1 MKQKL
6 LSLFF
11 VLTCLIGVSM
21 AQNRQV
27 SGKVTSSTDGA
38 PISGVSISVV
48 GGSVATQTDGTGN
61 YTLSVPQGSSLN
73 FSYIGYNSQR
83 IVVGSQSTINVV
95 LVSEE
100 NTLEEVVV
108 TGMGVSKST
117 RGLGYSVSKVSGEDL
132 VKSGEANIIQG
143 LAAKAT
149 GVQITSS
156 SGTPGASSKVI
167 LRGPATFSGD
177 NQPLIVVDG
186 VPLDNG
192 LNNTKAGDDP
202 YNQNLA
208 GVQVANRALDI
219 NPDDIESVTVLKG
232 PAAAAIYG
240 QSAGNGAIIYTTKK
254 GKLGSGLGITFSSGF
269 EVSEVNK
276 LPEMQTSY
284 GQGENGVYKTTTA
297 DSWGENISKAGKQ
310 SYNNVKDFFD
320 KGSIYNNNLAIT
332 SGGEKTTFRFSV
344 GSYNN
349 KGIIPHSS
357 FNRYSSRL
365 SSETKLNEAIT
376 VGGTLA
382 YTNSNTKAVQNGSN
396 LAGVMLALLRTPAD
410 FNLAD
415 YKNPDGSQKQYF
427 ATYDNPYWSTENN
440 PYTEQN
446 NRITGNA
453 YADIKLND
461 IFTVSWKTG
470 LDNYS
475 TEGLQVYA
483 VGSFGDDNTTT
494 LGEIKRTN
502 VNFRNLYSD
511 LLLKFNTKLGE
522 DFAVSGMLGGNYNY
536 SQYATNFGRGRDLSM
551 PGYYNFASA
560 KELYVSNYE
569 EYRNSRAI
577 FLDATFDYRS
587 ILFLTLTG
595 RNEWSTT
602 FGKNSKGFFYP
613 KADISYVFS
622 HLLNNNNILNYGKV
636 RFAYSNVGIS
646 PNVYSDRAYFT
657 VPTIADGMTNGFSFP
672 YLGQTG
678 FAMSNVT
685 VANEFRPERNKG
697 YEAGLELKFLNNRIG
712 LDFTYYQQHS
722 SDLLITQPIDPST
735 GFAYYYNNIGAMK
748 NTGYELGLTGHV
760 VKSDQFNWNTT
771 INWSKNENEVTELAE
786 GVTELSI
793 GSAFSAPQSY
803 AIVGQPFGV
812 LYAQKFKRSASGE
825 ILINP
830 ANGLPVY
837 EDQLGNVGSPIPDWL
852 MNWNNEFSYKNLS
865 LSFLWDFRKGGKIWG
880 GTQAGLYNRGK
891 AAETADRE
899 RKYIIDGVFASGAN
913 EGQKNNVEIE
923 PVQYFKNYLGNSN
936 SEIAIQDGSWARL
949 RSLDLSYRFRNFSKT
964 IQYIQLGINM
974 RNLILITDFKGVDPE
989 TSLTGS
995 NQNFA
1000 GYDFFNNP
1008 GTKSY
1013 SLNLRFG
1020 F

>member
-1 MKQKL
+1 MKHKL
-6 LSLFF
+6 LSFF
-11 VLTCLIGVSM
+11 VGSMILTSVAF
-21 AQNRQV
+21 AQEKKV
-27 SGKVTSSTDGA
+27 SGRVTGADGKPLA
-38 PISGVSISVV
+38 GVTIAVQ
-48 GGSVATQTDGTGN
+48 GSNVATQTDANGN
-61 YTLSVPQGSSLN
+61 YSLSVPTGKVIVFRSV
-73 FSYIGYNSQR
+73 GYADKTL
-83 IVVGSQSTINVV
+83 IVKEGQSAFNV
-95 LVSEE
+95 
-100 NTLEEVVV
+100 TLDGADNALSEVVV
-108 TGMGVSKST
+108 TGMGVSKNT
-117 RGLGYSVSKVSGEDL
+117 KGLGYSVSKVSGDDL

-149 GVQITSS
+149 GVQVTSS
-156 SGTPGASSKVI
+156 SGTPGASSKIV
-167 LRGPATFSGD
+167 LRGPASFSGD

-186 VPLDNG
+186 VPLDNS
-192 LNNTKAGDDP
+192 LNNIKAGDDP

-240 QSAGNGAIIYTTKK
+240 QAAGNGAIIYTTKK
-254 GKLGSGLGITFSSGF
+254 GKLGSGLGIVYSTGF
-269 EVSEVNK
+269 EASKVNK

-284 GQGENGVYKTTTA
+284 GQGEGGESKVSA
-297 DSWGENISKAGKQ
+297 DSWGPSLAGKQ
-310 SYNNVKDFFD
+310 SYDNVKEFFQT
-320 KGSIYNNNLAIT
+320 GRIFNNNLAIT
-332 SGGEKTTFRFSV
+332 SGGEKTTFRLSV
-344 GSYNN
+344 GSHNN
-349 KGIIPHSS
+349 KGIVPNSS
-357 FNRYSSRL
+357 FNRYTGRL
-365 SSETKLNEAIT
+365 SSESRLNDAIT
-376 VGGTLA
+376 VGGTLS

-396 LAGVMLALLRTPAD
+396 LAGTMLALLRTPAD

-415 YKNPDGSQKQYF
+415 YINEDGSQKQYF
-427 ATYDNPYWSTENN
+427 PNYDNPYWSTKFN
-440 PYTEQN
+440 PYTEEN

-453 YADIKLND
+453 YADVKLSN

-475 TEGLQVYA
+475 TEGKQIYA
-483 VGSFGDDNTTT
+483 IGSRGDDNSSG
-494 LGEIKRTN
+494 LGEIKRTH

-511 LLLKFNTKLGE
+511 LLLKFNSKLGE
-522 DFAVSGMLGGNYNY
+522 NFSVTGMLGGNFNY
-536 SQYATNFGRGRDLSM
+536 AQYTTNFGRGRKLAM

-560 KELYVSNYE
+560 QELYVSNYE
-569 EYRNSRAI
+569 EYKNSKAI
-577 FLDATFDYRS
+577 FLDATFDYKS

-602 FGKNSKGFFYP
+602 FGKDSKGFFYP
-613 KADISYVFS
+613 KADVSYVFS
-622 HLLNNNNILNYGKV
+622 HLLENNSILNYGKV

-646 PNVYSDRAYFT
+646 PNVYSDRSYYT

-672 YLGQTG
+672 YFGQAG
-678 FAMSNVT
+678 FAKSNVQ
-685 VANEFRPERNKG
+685 VAEEFRPERNKG
-697 YEAGLELKFLNNRIG
+697 YEAGLEMKFFNSRLG

-722 SDLLITQPIDPST
+722 SDLLISQPIDPTS
-735 GFAYYYNNIGAMK
+735 GYAYYYNNVGAMK
-748 NTGYELGLTGHV
+748 NTGYEVGLTGHV
-760 VKSDQFNWNTT
+760 FKSDNFNWHTT
-771 INWSKNENEVTELAE
+771 VNWSKNENEVTELAE
-786 GVTELSI
+786 GVEQMSI

-812 LYAQKFKRSASGE
+812 LYAQKFKRDGNGK

-830 ANGLPVY
+830 ASGLPIY
-837 EDQLGNVGSPIPDWL
+837 ENELGNVGSPIPDWL
-852 MNWNNEFSYKNLS
+852 MNWNNEFTYKDFS

-899 RKYIIDGVFASGAN
+899 RMYVIDGVYESGAN
-913 EGQKNNVEIE
+913 AGQANTTEITALS
-923 PVQYFKNYLGNSN
+923 YFRNYLGNSN
-936 SEIAIQDGSWARL
+936 SEIAIQNGSWARL
-949 RSLDLSYRFRNFSKT
+949 RSVDFSYRFKNFSKS
-964 IQYIQLGINM
+964 IQYIQVGVNL
-974 RNLILITDFKGVDPE
+974 RNVLLITDYKGVDPE